1 MNPWH
6 RPGSYSDLNAG
17 RVCAAIDMMLAG
29 DCWINNT
36 QLGLPS
42 TLVARL
48 KGVPYD
54 EMAIREHYANGGNER
69 LEPSRHQ
76 RDPKAIIAEATEKGL
91 I

>member
-17 RVCAAIDMMLAG
+17 RVCAVIDMMLAG

-54 EMAIREHYANGGNER
+54 VMA
-69 LEPSRHQ
+69 
-76 RDPKAIIAEATEKGL
+76 
-91 I
+91 